1 MLWLTFKKEAYMLLE
16 NFHLVLS
23 DHLDKPK
30 RNTGQFKNKW
40 VETLEKVKGKFG
52 INPILRKDEILRKLN
67 YTIQDRI
74 AGKGWTTI

>member
-1 MLWLTFKKEAYMLLE
+1 MLLE
-16 NFHLVLS
+16 NFHLILYVS

-30 RNTGQFKNKW
+30 RNTWQFKNKW

-67 YTIQDRI
+67 DTLKIELLEKVGLQFNEFNL
-74 AGKGWTTI
+74 